1 MPRMNVAR
9 ILRSPKFRTKVAVI
23 RTTQTL
29 EHGRSV
35 NVASAPRTI
44 SAVVV
49 QGNGDQLVR
58 QAEGE
63 RIMANITVIA
73 RERLDDGNQGRT
85 ADIVEWP
92 LGSGN
97 RYTVT
102 LSSDYSEMSVG
113 FWQAICTLNP
123 MVPVS

>member
-9 ILRSPKFRTKVAVI
+9 ILRSSKFRTKVAVI
-23 RTTQTL
+23 RTTQTIDK
-29 EHGRSV
+29 GRSV
-35 NVASAPRTI
+35 NVASTPRVI
-44 SAVVV
+44 SAVVI

-73 RERLDDGNQGRT
+73 SERLDDGNTGRT

-92 LGSGN
+92 LNSGN

-102 LSSDYSEMSVG
+102 LSSDYSEMSRP
-113 FWQAICTLNP
+113 FWQSICTLNS

>member
-9 ILRSPKFRTKVAVI
+9 ILRSSKFRTKVAVI

-29 EHGRSV
+29 DKGRSV
-35 NVASAPRTI
+35 NVASAPRVI
-44 SAVVV
+44 SAVVI
-49 QGNGDQLVR
+49 QGNGAQLVR

-73 RERLDDGNQGRT
+73 SERLDDGNNGRT

-92 LGSGN
+92 LNSGN

-102 LSSDYSEMSVG
+102 LSSDYSEMSRP
-113 FWQAICTLNP
+113 FWQAICTLNS